1 MASNGLFERMY
12 KDALNELAEGKE
24 GTWRQV
30 SPNVLIMACMGM
42 LANHLTH
49 RITKP
54 LWALFVIVASGLIW
68 WAISSFLGIK

>member
-1 MASNGLFERMY
+1 MADNGLFERMY

-24 GTWRQV
+24 GTWREV

-54 LWALFVIVASGLIW
+54 LWWFVGTAGTVGAGYIASL
-68 WAISSFLGIK
+68 FLGG

>member
-1 MASNGLFERMY
+1 MASNGFFEKMY
-12 KDALNELAEGKE
+12 KEALNELADGKE
-24 GTWRQV
+24 GTWREV

-54 LWALFVIVASGLIW
+54 LWFFSSAVAVGVIWLIVRSV
-68 WAISSFLGIK
+68 IGI